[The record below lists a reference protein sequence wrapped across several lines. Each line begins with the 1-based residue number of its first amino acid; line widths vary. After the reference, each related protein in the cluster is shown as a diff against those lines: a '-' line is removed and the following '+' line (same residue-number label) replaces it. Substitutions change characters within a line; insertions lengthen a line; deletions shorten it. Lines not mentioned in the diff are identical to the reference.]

1 LEVTD
6 QLNPSDRKY
15 TTEHEWIKV
24 EDGDT
29 QRALAGITLYAQDQL
44 GDIVYFE
51 LPQTGATLK
60 QLEKMGEVESVKAVS
75 DLFAPASGDVVEVN
89 ERLAD
94 HPELA
99 NEDPFGEGWLLRV
112 SLADPAELEKLM
124 SADEYDTYIS
134 GLH

>member
-1 LEVTD
+1 M
-6 QLNPSDRKY
+6 NPDDRKY
-15 TTEHEWIKV
+15 TSEHEWIKV

-29 QRALAGITLYAQDQL
+29 ERALAGITVYAQDQL

-51 LPQTGATLK
+51 LPQVGDSLK

-75 DLFAPASGDVVEVN
+75 DLFAPASGSVVEVN
-89 ERLAD
+89 ERLANE
-94 HPELA
+94 PELA

-112 SLADPAELEKLM
+112 SLSDPAELDKLM
-124 SADEYDTYIS
+124 SAEEYETYTA